1 MAFSRFHDD
10 PARIKKQLEQDT
22 FPGRYQLN
30 TPGPGD
36 VLPFWEDPNIRLQ
49 RWGANLKTN
58 TTDFESELRGMTRHL
73 NHDEIELNDYK
84 LNQTSM
90 ASPKYPVSEPFVE
103 ESRSTHPAWTYRNT
117 WQDRW
122 ESPWIN
128 PLSQIEKP
136 FQDNI
141 QTRILEKDGFI
152 PTYPEIFANP
162 NPNPNSNPSSS

>member
-36 VLPFWEDPNIRLQ
+36 ILPFLEDPNIRLQ
-49 RWGANLKTN
+49 KWGANLKTN
-58 TTDFESELRGMTRHL
+58 TTDFESELRGMTRKL
-73 NHDEIELNDYK
+73 NRDEIELNNYK
-84 LNQTSM
+84 LKQTPM
-90 ASPKYPVSEPFVE
+90 ISPSYEVKEPFVE
-103 ESRSTHPAWTYRNT
+103 ETRTSHPAWTYRSV

-122 ESPWIN
+122 ESPWFNTQI
-128 PLSQIEKP
+128 LSDKP

-141 QTRILEKDGFI
+141 QTRLLEKDAFI
-152 PTYPEIFANP
+152 PMYPKQFVI
-162 NPNPNSNPSSS
+162 NSTTV

>member
-36 VLPFWEDPNIRLQ
+36 ILPFWEDPNIRLQ
-49 RWGANLKTN
+49 KWGANLKTN
-58 TTDFESELRGMTRHL
+58 TTDFESELRGMTRKL
-73 NHDEIELNDYK
+73 NHDEIEINHYK
-84 LNQTSM
+84 LKQTPMST
-90 ASPKYPVSEPFVE
+90 PNYQVREPFVE
-103 ESRSTHPAWTYRNT
+103 ESRSTHPAWTYRNI

-122 ESPWIN
+122 ESPWVN
-128 PLSQIEKP
+128 PQCFSEKP

-141 QTRILEKDGFI
+141 QTRILEKDAYI
-152 PTYPEIFANP
+152 PIVP
-162 NPNPNSNPSSS
+162 NIHSVTL

>member
-10 PARIKKQLEQDT
+10 PARIKQQLEQDT

-36 VLPFWEDPNIRLQ
+36 NLPFYEDPNIRLQ
-49 RWGANLKTN
+49 RWGANLKSN
-58 TTDFESELRGMTRHL
+58 TTDFESELRGMTRKL
-73 NHDEIELNDYK
+73 NHDEIGLNDYK
-84 LNQTSM
+84 LKQTPMS
-90 ASPKYPVSEPFVE
+90 SPNYPIREPFVE

-128 PLSQIEKP
+128 PLSKIEKP

-152 PTYPEIFANP
+152 PVYPANFAKTV
-162 NPNPNSNPSSS
+162 